1 MNNAPKGYRA
11 ARQLRQR
18 EADRRGGQVSRE
30 DGLPRARVGDV
41 GWMRDSYEQYLQMR
55 NYTADSIEGRLKS
68 LWIFLEWALER
79 DLTRAEEIT
88 RPVLES
94 YQRWLW
100 RYRKK
105 NGKPLGI
112 STQRARIGVLKDW
125 FKWMVRQNYLLAN
138 PASDL
143 EFPRAEQRLPVEG
156 LSVKQLQAVLD
167 VPDRN
172 DPLGVRDRA
181 MLEVFYSTGIRR
193 GELCNL
199 QLGDINQDRQTLR
212 VNLGKGRKDRVVP
225 IGPRALRWVEKYLQD
240 VRPLLCIDTRQQG
253 LFMTS
258 YGDPFNRDVLSRMVS
273 KIIDEADIG
282 RTGSCHLL
290 RHTCAMHMLEGGA
303 DIRFIQQLFGHAKMS
318 TTAIYTQVS
327 IKQLQDVHA
336 RCHPAGQ
343 LQD

>member
-1 MNNAPKGYRA
+1 MRK
-11 ARQLRQR
+11 LRDR
-18 EADRRGGQVSRE
+18 GTDRRGGLAARE
-30 DGLPRARVGDV
+30 DGLPRARVGDL
-41 GWMRDSYEQYLQMR
+41 GWMRDGYEAYLQMR
-55 NYTADSIEGRLKS
+55 NYTPDSITGRMKS
-68 LWIFLEWALER
+68 LSSFLEWALER
-79 DLTRAEEIT
+79 DLQRVEEIT

-105 NGKPLGI
+105 NGKPLGV
-112 STQRARIGVLKDW
+112 STQRARIGVLRDW
-125 FKWMVRQNYLLAN
+125 FKWMVRQNHLPAN

-156 LSVKQLQAVLD
+156 LSVKQLEAVLA
-167 VPDRN
+167 VPDTS

-193 GELCNL
+193 GELSSL
-199 QLGDINQDRQTLR
+199 VLGDINQDRQTLR

-225 IGPRALRWVEKYLQD
+225 IGARALLWVEKYLQE
-240 VRPLLCIDTRQQG
+240 VRPLLCLDTRQQG
-253 LFMTS
+253 LFLTA
-258 YGDPFNRDVLSRMVS
+258 YGEPFNRDVLSRMVS
-273 KIIDEADIG
+273 ELMDQADMG
-282 RTGSCHLL
+282 RKGSCHLL

-303 DIRFIQQLFGHAKMS
+303 DIRFIQQLLGHAKMT

-336 RCHPAGQ
+336 RCHPAGRI
-343 LQD
+343 QD